1 MLRDLLAEQN
11 VSLKTG
17 SLPDLRHGDGGC
29 GDCG

>member
-17 SLPDLRHGDGGC
+17 ARDLCHGDGGC